1 MLVEL
6 KAVLKELQ
14 KKRLELQIKGQN
26 FRCGLAAERR
36 LLPCCGLAAVLEL

>member
-14 KKRLELQIKGQN
+14 KKRLELQIKGLKL
-26 FRCGLAAERR
+26 RCGLATVVE
-36 LLPCCGLAAVLEL
+36 VLEEREKLVAVR